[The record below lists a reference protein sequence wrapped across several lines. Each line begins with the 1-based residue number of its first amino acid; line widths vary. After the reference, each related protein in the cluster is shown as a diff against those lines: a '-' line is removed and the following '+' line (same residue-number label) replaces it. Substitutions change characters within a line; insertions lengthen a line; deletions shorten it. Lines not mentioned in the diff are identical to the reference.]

1 MIGKIRG
8 FAINVET
15 FILNPSSNIV
25 AEADTK
31 VFKTVSIVEVNY
43 FVTIRKVIY
52 PLPAWLF
59 LLNVQISLLVYRRTA
74 F

>member
-1 MIGKIRG
+1 MIGKILG

-15 FILNPSSNIV
+15 FILNPLSNIV

-31 VFKTVSIVEVNY
+31 VFKTFSIVEVKY
-43 FVTIRKVIY
+43 FVIMRKVIY
-52 PLPAWLF
+52 PLTAWLF